1 MTFVTQAQYRSDR
14 RFATANKL
22 MFGAFA
28 AFAGYMFAKHVKQ
41 TRGNIETMTMAY
53 NRHTH
58 SSNNRTPVPQMK
70 FL

>member
-14 RFATANKL
+14 RYATANKL
-22 MFGAFA
+22 MIAAFSV
-28 AFAGYMFAKHVKQ
+28 FAGYMFTKHVKE